1 MASLEGAPTGIRKP
15 EFSVPGVELLGD
27 PGQCAS
33 SSKDWWVLGHSPRL
47 SRQSTL
53 NVGQALVFLS
63 CSLDDS
69 SPWLCH
75 CLAISVSLVSL
86 LVYSHEPVCQ
96 PFFLKS
102 ITEGTFWTPIHIS
115 SPSACLQTSH
125 GLFLSSLVLT
135 LVPCFIHHINHL
147 LSRHSP
153 YFFHNLC
160 PSHSFP
166 VTTWLLILWEL
177 ILSSGFIV
185 RTLPTSREF
194 CHCIPLVSLCF
205 QKHCF
210 GVLSQFFS
218 LDLYK
223 RLGVERDHWPGSRE
237 TWSVEGE
244 TRGEWAVLNSVS
256 ISYQVK

>member
-1 MASLEGAPTGIRKP
+1 MSEQTKYPWCGSSPGI
-15 EFSVPGVELLGD
+15 SI
-27 PGQCAS
+27 
-33 SSKDWWVLGHSPRL
+33 
-47 SRQSTL
+47 
-53 NVGQALVFLS
+53 VFLGWN
-63 CSLDDS
+63 S

-75 CLAISVSLVSL
+75 CLAICVSGLFTSL
-86 LVYSHEPVCQ
+86 FSWASMSA
-96 PFFLKS
+96 FLSQKHHKRNLLDTNSYILS
-102 ITEGTFWTPIHIS
+102 I
-115 SPSACLQTSH
+115 CLLQTSH

-166 VTTWLLILWEL
+166 VATWLLILWEL

-194 CHCIPLVSLCF
+194 CHCIPLVSRCF

-237 TWSVEGE
+237 TWNVEGE
-244 TRGEWAVLNSVS
+244 TRGERAVLNSVS